1 LLNFVFSY
9 VNRNFNAIK
18 ITKYGYVYFSL
29 GSTVTSGNSIVG
41 LNFQADTSEGSIFY
55 QNLYSPSLAFN
66 RTQSTINRVNSGF
79 VPTNM
84 FRITYL
90 NVPIYFGS
98 NPAVRATFQVILAT
112 DSTKSYVVL
121 NYTDCLADQAPK
133 TNPGLYY
140 LDQNGQQSSAVI
152 RENPCRG
159 SNVNSN
165 GIWVFDVTNQYCK
178 LNKIIYP

>member
-18 ITKYGYVYFSL
+18 ITKYGYLYFSQA
-29 GSTVTSGNSIVG
+29 STVTSGNSIVG
-41 LNFQADTSEGSIFY
+41 LNFLGDTSVYGGIFY

-66 RTQSTINRVNSGF
+66 RTKSTINRVNSGF

-90 NVPIYFGS
+90 NVPKIYS
-98 NPAVRATFQVILAT
+98 NNPVTVKASIQLILAS

-121 NYTDCLADQAPK
+121 NYTDCLASAPLE
-133 TNPGLYY
+133 TYPGLLY
-140 LDQNGQQSSAVI
+140 LNQNETVYCSYLTSAI
-152 RENPCRG
+152 K
-159 SNVNSN
+159 
-165 GIWVFDVTNQYCK
+165 F
-178 LNKIIYP
+178 